1 MKSKP
6 GIASLCAL
14 ALAWA
19 VCLPAAAQGFKHE
32 NNPENLRT
40 LFSNIHQAV
49 HAKRDAKQAAELMQS
64 VMPDEARVKKA
75 LKDNVGADAL
85 QRILSIHKS
94 MPPVSE
100 REVAKL
106 ARPEQGNV
114 KVHGSKTED
123 LIAYRE
129 GSVAHKEFPG
139 GAKKAAEQVLR
150 PGMTFYEVE
159 FLELGKD
166 AGMKYHL
173 FYWDGKQWSM
183 LGPVWRVLDAK

>member
-1 MKSKP
+1 MKGKP

-14 ALAWA
+14 ALAMA
-19 VCLPAAAQGFKHE
+19 VGLPAAAQGFRHE

-40 LFSNIHQAV
+40 LFSSIHQAV
-49 HAKRDAKQAAELMQS
+49 YAKKDAKQAVELMQS
-64 VMPDEARVKKA
+64 VMPDEARVRKA
-75 LKDNVGADAL
+75 LRDDVDANAL
-85 QRILSIHKS
+85 QRIVSIHKS

-106 ARPEQGNV
+106 ATPEQRNV
-114 KVHGSKTED
+114 QVHGSKTED
-123 LIAYRE
+123 IIENQE
-129 GSVAHKEFPG
+129 GSVAWKEFPG

-159 FLELGKD
+159 FREAGKD
-166 AGMKYHL
+166 AGVKYHL

-183 LGPVWRVLDAK
+183 LGPIWRVLEAR

>member
-1 MKSKP
+1 MRSKP
-6 GIASLCAL
+6 GSASLCAL
-14 ALAWA
+14 ALVMA

-32 NNPENLRT
+32 NNPENLRA
-40 LFSNIHQAV
+40 LFSSIHQAV

-75 LKDNVGADAL
+75 LKDDVGADAL
-85 QRILSIHKS
+85 QRIVSIHKS

-114 KVHGSKTED
+114 KVHAAKTED

-139 GAKKAAEQVLR
+139 GAKKTAEQVLR

-159 FLELGKD
+159 FLEIGKSS
-166 AGMKYHL
+166 GPKHHL
-173 FYWDGKQWSM
+173 LYWDGKSWSM
-183 LGPVWRVLDAK
+183 LGPIWRVLEAK